1 MKTLHHNTLRFLAL
15 LLLTAGIARA
25 DVSIT
30 FHPNIAYNSTTGVFT
45 NNVYYI
51 NWSKTESYT
60 DSNNNSATRNEVRV
74 ANADGTWNP
83 SGTLLHSDNYG
94 APASGTATGNFEYAN
109 RKFAWRVYTQN
120 TVAGTQTITYTSG
133 SAEYSGTPPENK
145 KLRLKYD
152 NTAGVATMQVLVM
165 KDGQQYGSTY
175 EVAPGTLWSTTLEN
189 VPDGSYSLL
198 VKVKDWVQSEAG
210 TWTQSVGGAQLVSTT
225 SVPTTSINTAP
236 TDAQIVQPPTP
247 APPSVPSAVTPTAGS
262 VWRTGSGNVTT
273 DGLTNAVFREGID
286 KITERQDKQV
296 AYQKKLDDK
305 QTADK
310 TALDA
315 NTENVVKT
323 AALAAGN
330 ATTSSIQS
338 TFGNTSVTPGASGG
352 TSSMSIALAGTGIT
366 ANLAPWDDSTLHTVA
381 QIIKGV
387 IAAFVFIGYCKWQ
400 AARFKEY
407 MATLSI
413 APQARGNTVAGT
425 GGQVTAL
432 ISAVTITF
440 ILVTAPV
447 AFVALADTGLGWG
460 TTVNIFGGLASNA
473 IGKMGFDILTEFV
486 PVDTIVTSLSG
497 QLVTLIAGTAIC
509 TGFAAAIRYV
519 IPALAILCALATPNE
534 ANADVSVKN
543 QSAETVSVF
552 NGATTTNVAAGAT
565 AAVPYIGA
573 SLFTFSGASI
583 EDTRREVLDNAIV
596 DYHGDFSIAVTFP
609 ASVWW
614 VYVVKGFVV
623 GCLFELAGMAIR
635 FLGRATASVETV

>member
-1 MKTLHHNTLRFLAL
+1 MNPKTITIRSILCYLFL
-15 LLLTAGIARA
+15 LLSARA

-30 FHPNIAYNSTTGVFT
+30 FHPDISYNTTTGAFT

-51 NWSKTESYT
+51 NWSKTETYT
-60 DSNNNSATRNEVRV
+60 NSNNNSATRNEVRV

-83 SGTLLHSDNYG
+83 TGTLLHSDNYG
-94 APASGTATGNFEYAN
+94 APASGTKTGNFEYAN

-120 TVAGTQTITYTSG
+120 TVNGVQTITYTSG

-165 KDGQQYGSTY
+165 KDGVQYGSTY

-189 VPDGSYSLL
+189 VPDGTYSLL

-225 SVPTTSINTAP
+225 SVPSTSINTAP

-247 APPSVPSAVTPTAGS
+247 APPSVPSSVSPTAGS
-262 VWRTGSGNVTT
+262 VWRTSAGNVTT
-273 DGLTNAVFREGID
+273 DGLTNTVFREGID

-310 TALDA
+310 AALDA
-315 NTENVVKT
+315 NTESVIQN
-323 AALAAGN
+323 AAIAAGN
-330 ATTSSIQS
+330 ATKTSIMG
-338 TFGNTSVTPGASGG
+338 TFGNTSVTSGVSG
-352 TSSMSIALAGTGIT
+352 STSNMSIAIAGTGVT
-366 ANLAPWDDSTLHTVA
+366 ADLAPWSDSTMHSIA
-381 QIIKGV
+381 QLIKGV
-387 IAAFVFIGYCKWQ
+387 IAAFIFFWYCKWQ
-400 AARFKEY
+400 AERFKEY

-425 GGQVTAL
+425 GGQITAL
-432 ISAVTITF
+432 LASVVITF

-447 AFVALADTGLGWG
+447 AFVALSDVGMGWG
-460 TTVNIFGGLASNA
+460 TSLNLFGGIAANA
-473 IGKMGFDILTEFV
+473 TGKIGMDILLEFF
-486 PVDTIVTSLSG
+486 PLDTAVTAMTG
-497 QLVTLIAGTAIC
+497 QLTTLIAGTAIC

-519 IPALAILCALATPNE
+519 IPVLAVLCALATPNE

-552 NGATTTNVAAGAT
+552 NGATTTNVTAGTT
-565 AAVPYIGA
+565 ASVPYIGA

-614 VYVVKGFVV
+614 VYITKGFVA